1 MGRGRKR
8 KNVAKVPVVEGSAV
22 IVDNEGT
29 APASGQGSSLEPG
42 CAVVSLRR
50 FPAVLKERIGILQAR
65 RKVAGVKDE
74 TLEMLHALVAELGV
88 VELEKELTQFEAQE
102 RAAVVEQDELQESQ
116 ELHSQE
122 RLFLF
127 EKDLRHLIEKH
138 LENL

>member
-8 KNVAKVPVVEGSAV
+8 KNVAKVPVVEGSTV

-29 APASGQGSSLEPG
+29 PTSTLDPG

-102 RAAVVEQDELQESQ
+102 RAAAVEQDERES
-116 ELHSQE
+116 
-122 RLFLF
+122 
-127 EKDLRHLIEKH
+127 
-138 LENL
+138 NP